1 MIGRMR
7 FVVVGA
13 GAIGAYVGACLARG
27 GADVTLIARGPHLQA
42 MAEHGVR
49 VHSPAGDFEAHPAAT
64 DDMAAVAGADVVL
77 LGLKAYSL
85 PELAPVIGPLLAP
98 GAIVMAAQNG
108 IPWWYFQG
116 HGGGLDGRTLESV
129 DPGGGI
135 TAAFPARRVLGSV
148 VYCATELEAPGVVRH
163 LEGTRFSIGTPDG
176 DRTERCDQVA
186 QAFRAGGLRAPFDPN
201 LRQQIW
207 LKLVGNAALNPLTAV
222 TGATLGALA
231 SSPHATGL
239 ARRVMEECAAV
250 AAALG
255 VELPLTIERRLEAAI
270 GVGDHKTSMLQDLE
284 AGKPLELDCMTGA
297 VVEIAGMV
305 GVPVPETRVLDSLTR
320 AVAEL
325 RLANRGQAPSQPRDG
340 A

>member
-1 MIGRMR
+1 MIDGMR
-7 FVVVGA
+7 FAVVGA

-27 GADVTLIARGPHLQA
+27 GAEVTLIARGPHLQA
-42 MAEHGVR
+42 MVERGVR

-77 LGLKAYSL
+77 LGVKAYSL
-85 PELAPVIGPLLAP
+85 PQLAPVIGPLLGPDAT
-98 GAIVMAAQNG
+98 VMAAQNG
-108 IPWWYFQG
+108 IPWWYFQD
-116 HGGGLDGRTLESV
+116 HGGGLDGHTLDSV
-129 DPGGGI
+129 DPGAGI
-135 TAAFPARRVLGSV
+135 TAAFPRERVVGSV

-163 LEGTRFSIGTPDG
+163 LEGTRFSIGTPSG
-176 DRTERCDQVA
+176 AQTDRCRRIGED
-186 QAFRAGGLRAPFDPN
+186 FRAGGLRAPFDPN

-231 SSPHATGL
+231 GSPQATGL

-255 VELPLTIERRLEAAI
+255 IDLPLTIERRLRAAI
-270 GVGDHKTSMLQDLE
+270 DVGDHKTSMLQDLE

-297 VVEIAGMV
+297 VVEIAGLV
-305 GVPVPETRVLDSLTR
+305 GVPVPETRVLDSLAR
-320 AVAEL
+320 AVWEL
-325 RLANRGQAPSQPRDG
+325 RAAGGEL
-340 A
+340 

>member
-1 MIGRMR
+1 MIGGMR
-7 FVVVGA
+7 FAVVGA
-13 GAIGAYVGACLARG
+13 GAIGAYVGACLSRG

-42 MAEHGVR
+42 MVERGVR

-64 DDMAAVAGADVVL
+64 EDMAAVAGADVVL

-85 PELAPVIGPLLAP
+85 PELAPVLGPLLGPDA
-98 GAIVMAAQNG
+98 VVTAAQNG

-135 TAAFPARRVLGSV
+135 AAAFPAARVVGSV

-163 LEGTRFSIGTPDG
+163 LEGTRFSLGTPDG
-176 DRTERCDQVA
+176 AQTERCDQIA
-186 QAFRAGGLRAPFDPN
+186 QAFKAGGLRAPFDPN

-222 TGATLGALA
+222 TGCTLGALA
-231 SSPHATGL
+231 GSPHATAL
-239 ARRVMEECAAV
+239 ATRVMEECAAV
-250 AAALG
+250 AGALG
-255 VELPLTIERRLEAAI
+255 FELPLSIERRLAAALN
-270 GVGDHKTSMLQDLE
+270 VGEHKTSMLQDLE
-284 AGKPLELDCMTGA
+284 AGKRLELDCMTGA
-297 VVEIAGMV
+297 VIEIAGLV

-325 RLANRGQAPSQPRDG
+325 QAAAAQRP
-340 A
+340 